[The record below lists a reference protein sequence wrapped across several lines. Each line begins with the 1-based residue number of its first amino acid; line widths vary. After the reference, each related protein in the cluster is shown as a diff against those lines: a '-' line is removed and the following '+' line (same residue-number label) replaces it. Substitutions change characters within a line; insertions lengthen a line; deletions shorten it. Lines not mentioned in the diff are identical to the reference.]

1 MSPGQIY
8 KRLLGYARNYWIAF
22 LLAVIGMAIVA
33 GTEAGFAWIM
43 KPMLDGSFV
52 EKDPAVIKWLPF
64 GLLLIVLVRG
74 VAGFVSNYGM
84 AYVGRNIIR
93 DMRRKMFSQLMNL
106 PTAYY
111 DKNSSS
117 QLTSK
122 FIYDVEKVAEAATKS
137 VTIIVRDTF
146 TIFGLMFMMFYTSW
160 KLALVFMVLAPVIT
174 VLVVAVSKRFR
185 RISKR
190 IQASMGDVTQ
200 KSQEITEGHRVIK
213 MFGGKKYEEQH
224 FSRIN
229 ENNRQQNMKL
239 EATRAVSVQISQ
251 LLGACGLAVIL
262 YFATSDEMLKVLTV
276 GTFMSFLTASMLL
289 LAPMKRLTMVQA
301 TVQQGIAAAQ
311 SVFQLLDEDTERDT
325 GTRETKRAKGRIEF
339 RNVTFSYDSAEDKEK
354 GRAKGE
360 VLSNISFT
368 AEAGETIAL
377 VGRSG
382 SGKSTLASLLPR
394 FYDVSEGEILLD
406 DIPVQ
411 ELTMENLREQ
421 IALVSQDIT
430 LFNDTITKNIAYGAL
445 AQVSEED
452 IIRAAEAAHAIEFIR
467 ELPEGFD
474 AVIGDKGVML
484 SGGQRQRIAIARAL
498 LKNSPLLILDEA
510 TSALDTESERYI
522 QEALGGLMRNRT
534 TLVIAHRLSTVEDAD
549 KILVLRNG
557 RIVESGTHQELL
569 EINGDYAALYKVQ
582 FTENPQKTD

>member
-8 KRLLGYARNYWIAF
+8 KRLLGYARNYWLAF
-22 LLAVIGMAIVA
+22 LLAIIGMAIVA
-33 GTEAGFAWIM
+33 ATEAGFAWIM

-52 EKDPAVIKWLPF
+52 EKDPDIIKWLPF
-64 GLLLIVLVRG
+64 GLLLIVFVRG
-74 VAGFVSNYGM
+74 IAGFVSSYGM

-93 DMRRKMFSQLMNL
+93 DMRRKMFSQLMHL

-111 DKNSSS
+111 DKNSSG

-122 FIYDVEKVAEAATKS
+122 LIYDVEKVAEAATKA
-137 VTIIVRDTF
+137 VTIVVRDTF

-185 RISKR
+185 RISQR
-190 IQASMGDVTQ
+190 IQSSMGNVTQ
-200 KSQEITEGHRVIK
+200 KSQEIMEGHRVIK
-213 MFGGKKYEEQH
+213 MFGGEKYEEKY

-229 ENNRQQNMKL
+229 EDNRQQNMKL

-262 YFATSDEMLKVLTV
+262 YFATSDEMLEVLTV

-311 SVFQLLDEDTERDT
+311 SVFQLLDENTERDI
-325 GTRETKRAKGRIEF
+325 GTKKIERAKGQIKF
-339 RNVTFSYDSAEDKEK
+339 KNVTFSYDSIEDKAK
-354 GRAKGE
+354 GKGKGE

-394 FYDVSEGEILLD
+394 FYDVTEGEILLD
-406 DIPVQ
+406 GIPVQ
-411 ELTMENLREQ
+411 DLTMENLREQ

-445 AQVSEED
+445 VDMTEED
-452 IIRAAEAAHAIEFIR
+452 ITRAAEAAHALEFIR

-474 AVIGDKGVML
+474 TIIGDKGVLL

-498 LKNSPLLILDEA
+498 LKNAPLLILDEA

-522 QEALGGLMRNRT
+522 QEALGGLMKDRT

-549 KILVLRNG
+549 KILVLRDG
-557 RIVESGTHQELL
+557 SIIESGTHQELL
-569 EINGDYAALYKVQ
+569 AENGNYAALYKVQ
-582 FTENPQKTD
+582 FTEEEKQAE

>member
-1 MSPGQIY
+1 MTPGQIY
-8 KRLLGYARNYWIAF
+8 KRLLGYAQKYWPAF
-22 LLAVIGMAIVA
+22 LLAVLGMAIIA
-33 GTEAGFAWIM
+33 GTEAGFAWLM

-52 EKDPAVIKWLPF
+52 EKDPVIIKWIPF
-64 GLLLIVLVRG
+64 ALLLIVLVRG
-74 VAGFVSNYGM
+74 IAGFVSSYGM

-93 DMRRKMFSQLMNL
+93 DMRRQMFSQLMHL

-111 DKNSSS
+111 DKNSSAR
-117 QLTSK
+117 LTSK
-122 FIYDVEKVAEAATKS
+122 LIYDVGMVAQAATGA
-137 VTIIVRDTF
+137 VTIIIRDTF

-160 KLALVFMVLAPVIT
+160 KLALVFMILAPVIT
-174 VLVVAVSKRFR
+174 LLVVSVSKRFR
-185 RISKR
+185 RISQR

-200 KSQEITEGHRVIK
+200 ISQEITEGHRVIK
-213 MFGGKKYEEQH
+213 MFGGIEVEEKH

-229 ENNRQQNMKL
+229 EDNRRQNMKL
-239 EATRAVSVQISQ
+239 ETTRAVSVQISQ

-262 YFATSDEMLKVLTV
+262 YFATSEEMLKNLTV
-276 GTFMSFLTASMLL
+276 GTFMQFLTASMLL

-311 SVFQLLDEDTERDT
+311 SVFELLDEDEERNT
-325 GTRETKRAKGRIEF
+325 GTKEIKRAKGKVEF
-339 RNVTFSYDSAEDKEK
+339 RNVVFSYDSDEDREK
-354 GRAKGE
+354 GQAKGE
-360 VLSNISFT
+360 VLSNINFI

-394 FYDVSEGEILLD
+394 FYDVTEGEILLD
-406 DIPVQ
+406 GVPVQ

-445 AQVSEED
+445 AEMSEED
-452 IIRAAEAAHAIEFIR
+452 ILRAAEAAHALEFIR
-467 ELPEGFD
+467 ELPDGFD
-474 AVIGDKGVML
+474 TVIGDKGVLL

-498 LKNSPLLILDEA
+498 LKNAPLLILDEA
-510 TSALDTESERYI
+510 TSALDTESERNI
-522 QEALGGLMRNRT
+522 PEALGGLMKNRT

-549 KILVLRNG
+549 KILVLHDG
-557 RIVESGTHQELL
+557 CIVESGTHQELL
-569 EINGDYAALYKVQ
+569 TVNGKYAALYKVQ
-582 FTENPQKTD
+582 FSDDLEQSE